1 MCPLSCILRELNEMQ
16 LKNQIQY
23 ASFVLLMAS
32 GNILSEI
39 NIDNIDSEN
48 SKFNKM
54 KCNFLRRCKVE
65 QNTEI
70 YKITDAL
77 SEMEET
83 YTKKRGNEFTFIH
96 NTMFEII
103 AYHFGLQFP
112 ELILQYLNADYIA
125 HYIKV
130 EPIGVNNERS
140 HENQKHLET
149 NSTQESVV
157 DLIIKLDEPYY
168 KMLAERLFRDVENG
182 ELHVVFENE
191 ALKKPHVLVHF
202 IKVMERKS
210 YQELHSI
217 FLSPLKENFKISRH
231 ELAESCV
238 HDCSHFYI
246 HMLLLNERI
255 VRRKYKI
262 DVRAIRWVIYHGHF
276 QILHVII
283 ENIVKEKGQINDLFQ
298 NSFNKKRRRYSVSES
313 NADKSAVSDDAKA
326 FNRKSEISFRYM
338 MTATDT
344 ESNVV
349 CFVLVVTVVI

>member
-1 MCPLSCILRELNEMQ
+1 
-16 LKNQIQY
+16 
-23 ASFVLLMAS
+23 
-32 GNILSEI
+32 
-39 NIDNIDSEN
+39 
-48 SKFNKM
+48 M

-83 YTKKRGNEFTFIH
+83 YTKKRGNEFTLIH

-112 ELILQYLNADYIA
+112 EIILQYLNADYIA

-202 IKVMERKS
+202 INVMERKS

-217 FLSPLKENFKISRH
+217 FLSPLKEKFKISRH

-276 QILHVII
+276 QILYVII

-326 FNRKSEISFRYM
+326 LNRKSEISIRYM

-344 ESNVV
+344 ESEPGLLKSNVV